1 MKAQPHNEQPVWQ
14 EIAPEIAPVGE
25 SKQSKRGG
33 RRPGTGRK
41 PNLSRRPLKGFSRE
55 AIAEAI
61 AGMDCGQVITS
72 LLKSKR
78 ERTRLETPIFVRDT
92 LIGRPA
98 QNVQVSGALLHGHT
112 AWRPPAR
119 LSDDEVAL
127 LDTITKKRT
136 APVSNALRDG
146 PQNQI
151 KSKPASE

>member
-1 MKAQPHNEQPVWQ
+1 MNAEPQNEQPVRQ
-14 EIAPEIAPVGE
+14 EIAPETAPVGE

-41 PNLSRRPLKGFSRE
+41 PNLSRRLLKGFSRE

-98 QNVQVSGALLHGHT
+98 QHVQVSALLHGHT
-112 AWRPPAR
+112 AWRPLAR
-119 LSDDEVAL
+119 PSDDEVAL
-127 LDTITKKRT
+127 LDTITKNPRRQSQTLCQMARK
-136 APVSNALRDG
+136 
-146 PQNQI
+146 I
-151 KSKPASE
+151 K